1 MNITCDCKTINIIIL
16 LALILLILMGVLFYR
31 VKNNVNENECNCKA
45 D

>member
-1 MNITCDCKTINIIIL
+1 MNITCDCKTITLIII

-31 VKNNVNENECNCKA
+31 MKNNVDENKCNCNA

>member
-1 MNITCDCKTINIIIL
+1 MNITCDCKTITLIII

-31 VKNNVNENECNCKA
+31 MKNNIDENKCNCNA